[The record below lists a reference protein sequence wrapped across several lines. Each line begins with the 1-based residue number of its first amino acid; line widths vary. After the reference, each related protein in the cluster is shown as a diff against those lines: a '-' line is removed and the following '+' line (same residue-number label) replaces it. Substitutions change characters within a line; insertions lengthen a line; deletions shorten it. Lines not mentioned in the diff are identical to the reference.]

1 MNTSTAQLIEKEQV
15 SGLTFPKEEVLTDA
29 KAIKERLNTL
39 ERGMTL
45 GNLQKQKSRIYFKD
59 NEGEKVVET
68 TIWAVTSN
76 FILLKYGVSI
86 PINRILKI
94 KF

>member
-1 MNTSTAQLIEKEQV
+1 MNTSTAQLIDKEQV
-15 SGLTFPKEEVLTDA
+15 AGLKFPKEEVLTDQR
-29 KAIKERLNTL
+29 AIKERQSTL

-59 NEGEKVVET
+59 DKSEKVVET

-76 FILLKYGVSI
+76 FILLKYGISI

>member
-1 MNTSTAQLIEKEQV
+1 MNTSAAQPIEKEKV
-15 SGLTFPKEEVLTDA
+15 ATLKFPKEEVLKDA
-29 KAIKERLNTL
+29 NAIKERMHTL

-76 FILLKYGVSI
+76 FILLKYGVAI
-86 PINRILKI
+86 PVNRIIKI
-94 KF
+94 SF

>member
-1 MNTSTAQLIEKEQV
+1 MNTSTSNAQIIDKEQV
-15 SGLTFPKEEVLTDA
+15 AGLKFPKEEVLTDA
-29 KAIKERLNTL
+29 KAIEERLHTL

-76 FILLKYGVSI
+76 FILLK
-86 PINRILKI
+86 
-94 KF
+94 